1 MEIGTKYRL
10 EREQKNNERR
20 IEQCL
25 KEAEILETR
34 NEEIKKLLA
43 NA

>member
-10 EREQKNNERR
+10 EREQK
-20 IEQCL
+20 
-25 KEAEILETR
+25 KAEILETR